1 VVKDCFVPYWRGF
14 DETGACETGDL
25 FVNLAR
31 DAPHHREAGVTVV
44 LYSTRTEM
52 GIPIH
57 YVSNRKKTYQARA
70 VLNRSAFVERNLG
83 LLPGIKIIKKQNR
96 MEEPQCDSSCVLVIG
111 LDMLDN
117 QLGPSPAITQM

>member
-1 VVKDCFVPYWRGF
+1 MRLTIEKQELRWCSTQRARKWEFPYIMSA
-14 DETGACETGDL
+14 TG
-25 FVNLAR
+25 
-31 DAPHHREAGVTVV
+31 
-44 LYSTRTEM
+44 
-52 GIPIH
+52 
-57 YVSNRKKTYQARA
+57 KKTYQARA

-83 LLPGIKIIKKQNR
+83 LLLGIKIIKKQNR